1 MALPTRMARTHVRKA
16 LDIFQKENSTQF
28 SAGPIGDNICNWQAM
43 IVGPERSPY
52 ENGIFFLNIDFGDQY
67 PFYPPKIQ
75 FLTPIFHPNINC
87 AGIICM
93 ELLHK
98 DNWQLNIPISDI
110 LVKIISVLSNPSP
123 DNVRG
128 SCVANMFL
136 SDPEEYKKV
145 ATEWTRRYAM

>member
-1 MALPTRMARTHVRKA
+1 MAKRNIRKA
-16 LDIFQKENSTQF
+16 MDILQKENSTQF
-28 SAGPIGDNICNWQAM
+28 SAGPIGDNIYNWQAM

-52 ENGIFFLNIDFGDQY
+52 ENGIFFLNIDFSDNY
-67 PFYPPKIQ
+67 PFRPPKIQ

-93 ELLHK
+93 DLLHSE
-98 DNWQLNIPISDI
+98 NWIPIIPITDI
-110 LVKIISVLSNPSP
+110 FVKIISLLSNPSP

-145 ATEWTRRYAM
+145 AAEWTRRYAM